1 MEHNSNPH
9 IKPRREILKKLAV
22 VYIVIISEKD
32 KDITRK
38 QNPVKPILLMIRD
51 E

>member
-1 MEHNSNPH
+1 MKPNSNPH
-9 IKPRREILKKLAV
+9 IKPRRKILKKLAV

-38 QNPVKPILLMIRD
+38 QNPVKLILLVIRD

>member
-1 MEHNSNPH
+1 MKHNSNPH
-9 IKPRREILKKLAV
+9 IKPRRKIFKKLAGA
-22 VYIVIISEKD
+22 YIVIISGKD

-38 QNPVKPILLMIRD
+38 QNPVKPILLIIRD